1 MGIPAYFSYI
11 IKNYVHVLKS
21 LQDMRNAQFD
31 NLYMDCNSII
41 YDAVREIYKTDPE
54 RSASYPHIL
63 ALVCSKVQEY
73 IDQIRPS
80 NTIYIAFDGVAP
92 VLKMEQQRRRRILN
106 KYLEQNGC
114 VEKSSGIDTGLITP
128 GTYFMKFLSKY
139 VNEYKFKAPAGATI
153 IISASDQRGEGEHK
167 LFEHIRKFKEQ
178 HVGKNTVIYGLDAD
192 LLMLSIF
199 HKQFTKL
206 YVFRETPEF
215 VKSLNIDLKCNT
227 GYLIDIDVL
236 CSSIYKEMKMPIFE
250 KDGITETTRIHDYA
264 FLCFMLGNDFLPH
277 IPVIDIRIDG
287 IQVLM
292 DAYRN
297 TIGNGKLIEYD
308 TAEIIWSEFNKVIDW
323 IAKREDEILERH
335 AKIREKQDRRL
346 KPGEHRMGS
355 EEEKY
360 KKKKE
365 AKKEKLGYGGRM
377 LWVLK
382 YYVGSEK
389 WEESG
394 KVLVKRVNEVCEEK
408 REKEVERS
416 YKERTQKNYVM
427 SSEYIEE
434 EIMSKWS
441 KYWKWNGEMKMGYRK
456 YIWEGDMNLAEITLK
471 ELDEIEELL
480 KTIPEPNND

>member
-21 LQDMRNAQFD
+21 LQEMRNTRFD

-41 YDAVREIYKTDPE
+41 YDAVREIYKTDPD

-73 IDQIRPS
+73 IDQIQPS

-106 KYLEQNGC
+106 KYLEENGC
-114 VEKSSGIDTGLITP
+114 VEKSSGIDTCLITP
-128 GTYFMKFLSKY
+128 GTDFMCFLSKY

-153 IISASDQRGEGEHK
+153 IISASDQYGEGEHK
-167 LFEHIRKFKEQ
+167 LFEHIRKYKEQ

-236 CSSIYKEMKMPIFE
+236 CSSIYKELKMPISE

-287 IQVLM
+287 IQTLM

-297 TIGNGKLIEYD
+297 TISIGKLIEYD
-308 TAEIIWSEFNKVIDW
+308 TAEIIWSEFNKVINW
-323 IAKREDEILERH
+323 ISKREDEILARH

-360 KKKKE
+360 LKKQKGTG
-365 AKKEKLGYGGRM
+365 GYGRRM

-382 YYVGSEK
+382 YYVGAPK
-389 WEESG
+389 WEE
-394 KVLVKRVNEVCEEK
+394 KKEMKVKRVKEVLEEEK
-408 REKEVERS
+408 GREVERRYS
-416 YKERTQKNYVM
+416 EKVVKNYVM
-427 SSEYIEE
+427 SKEYIGE
-434 EIMSKWS
+434 EIWSKWS

-456 YIWEGDMNLAEITLK
+456 YIWEGDMNLLEIRLD
-471 ELDEIEELL
+471 ELDEMEEML
-480 KTIPEPNND
+480 KRSDG

>member
-21 LQDMRNAQFD
+21 LQDIRNTRFD

-63 ALVCSKVQEY
+63 ALVCSKIQDY

-106 KYLEQNGC
+106 KYLEENGC
-114 VEKSSGIDTGLITP
+114 VEKSSGIDTCLITP
-128 GTYFMKFLSKY
+128 GTCFMNYLSKY
-139 VNEYKFKAPAGATI
+139 VNEHKFDAPAGVTI

-167 LFEHIRKFKEQ
+167 LFKHIRDFKEQ
-178 HVGKNTVIYGLDAD
+178 HSGKNTVIYGLDAD

-297 TIGNGKLIEYD
+297 TISNGKLIEYD
-308 TAEIIWSEFNKVIDW
+308 GAEIIWSEFDKVIDW
-323 IAKREDEILERH
+323 IAKREDEILARH
-335 AKIREKQDRRL
+335 EKIREKQDRRL
-346 KPGEHRMGS
+346 KPGEHRIGS

-360 KKKKE
+360 KKEQKG
-365 AKKEKLGYGGRM
+365 EKGYGRRM
-377 LWVLK
+377 SWVLK
-382 YYVGSEK
+382 YYVGEKK
-389 WEESG
+389 WEECG
-394 KVLVKRVNEVCEEK
+394 KKKVKRIKEVKREEK
-408 REKEVERS
+408 GEEVERVVS
-416 YKERTQKNYVM
+416 VVVQKNYVM
-427 SSEYIEE
+427 TKEYIEK

-441 KYWKWNGEMKMGYRK
+441 KYWEWNGEMKMGYRK

-471 ELDEIEELL
+471 ELDEMEEVL
-480 KTIPEPNND
+480 KRKA